1 LFARY
6 ANWMTTPM
14 HKSLCVLMGHTTWI
28 VLASMILRLIPRPQ
42 PFFQQPK
49 SMWFTSQYKNKSK
62 SKSDN
67 IANNETSSIESK
79 QQQWIW
85 WVLGGYFVSCWL
97 YNISDIL
104 NSYIFPLSILLQAEE
119 NSVVGSLLN
128 TFDVKASLIGYIAPC
143 ITAPW
148 FEEILYRG
156 YILPTLLLWLPSSRS
171 KSKNSN
177 SSSTSLK
184 QPSKDSSNK
193 SSLSYQLAIFISGIL
208 FSIHHQSELAFLPLC
223 ILGWLWAI
231 IYTKSGNL
239 WTTILIHSM
248 WNSRIFIGGWFGL

>member
-1 LFARY
+1 
-6 ANWMTTPM
+6 
-14 HKSLCVLMGHTTWI
+14 MGHTSWI
-28 VLASMILRLIPRPQ
+28 VLASLILRLIPRPQ

-49 SMWFTSQYKNKSK
+49 SMWFTSQYKNKNESK

-156 YILPTLLLWLPSSRS
+156 YLLPSLLLWLPSSRS